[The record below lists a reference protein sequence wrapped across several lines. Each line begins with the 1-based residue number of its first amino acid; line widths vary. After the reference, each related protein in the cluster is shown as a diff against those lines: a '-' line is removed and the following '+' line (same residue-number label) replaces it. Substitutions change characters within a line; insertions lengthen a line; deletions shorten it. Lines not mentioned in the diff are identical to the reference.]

1 MRAIGKIVIR
11 PASRHRSKIGLVSQR
26 VIITIEASGQF
37 HEATAGKE
45 DGVVADAQHLLFREG
60 GEVRHVVVEGAHVG
74 GNGRHGIHGDVAGVV
89 LEGAHIL
96 RNLRDLRTI
105 GKVAIVSAGRYRCK
119 IGFVGQVVII
129 TAEAVARLVG
139 IEGIRHAQQLL
150 CGPYRVIA
158 AASRIN
164 AYIQKENPASPIDCA
179 EITQYDIAFADV
191 QRYQTIGIGSCHM
204 SLCID
209 GITLWTRA
217 IFQNDHLHSHRCVGQ
232 ELVIGISH
240 HRLIGKFLWSL
251 CHQTAHRQHHKYN

>member
-1 MRAIGKIVIR
+1 MTKHKSLWRTAVLDDTDDIT
-11 PASRHRSKIGLVSQR
+11 R
-26 VIITIEASGQF
+26 V
-37 HEATAGKE
+37 
-45 DGVVADAQHLLFREG
+45 
-60 GEVRHVVVEGAHVG
+60 
-74 GNGRHGIHGDVAGVV
+74 GRHHRKSRNVA
-89 LEGAHIL
+89 
-96 RNLRDLRTI
+96 
-105 GKVAIVSAGRYRCK
+105 C
-119 IGFVGQVVII
+119 
-129 TAEAVARLVG
+129 LVG

-150 CGPYRVIA
+150 RGPYRVIA

-164 AYIQKENPASPIDCA
+164 AYIQKEHSVFPIDRA

-191 QRYQTIGIGSCHM
+191 QRYQTVGIGGCRV

-251 CHQTAHRQHHKYN
+251 CHQTAHRQNRKNN